1 MPLIHL
7 SSIPLLH
14 SRLATVLATS
24 LLIVLSS
31 GTLLLSA
38 AFLYLNP
45 QIPETATFSQVTL
58 RAPLRIYSA
67 DGLLIQEFGER
78 LTPIA
83 YEDIPPRFI
92 QALLD
97 TEDKR
102 FFEHSGIDFVTL
114 FNASWQ
120 FVRDRGDIKSG
131 ASTITMQLV
140 KNISGASE
148 VRLLRKFKEILLA
161 LKIEQELSKEEILTL
176 YLNFIAFGKHAFGIQ
191 AAASTYYGRDVNTLT
206 LAEIAM
212 LAGIP
217 KAPESGNPINN
228 PARAI
233 ARRSL
238 VLQRM
243 LVQGSISLA
252 EYEQAVAAPITA
264 KLHSRKVELP
274 AMYTAEMVRQ
284 YIQQN
289 FGTESYKQGLSAHT
303 TIDSKMQRA
312 AAKAVRQKLLEYDR
326 RHGYRGPE
334 YKRIHGT
341 DEFLARLAGVPAEPE
356 QLLGEQL
363 FDGLFSE
370 DEATEE
376 QFLEEQ
382 FLEEQFLEEQP
393 DNRYPENW
401 LQNLGKAKTYGNQE
415 PGIVTQVEENS
426 IRVLTKALTEID
438 IDRKGFEWAKPYIT
452 VNTLGPALVSAADI
466 LGIGD
471 FIRYEKLADGTFALG
486 QHPNIQ
492 AALVALEPQDGAIKA
507 IVGGFDFTAQQF
519 NHATQARRQPGSNF
533 KPFFYSG
540 AMENGLTA
548 ASLFNDAPIVLPG
561 GQLEEIYRPRNS
573 GDVFRGNIRLREA
586 LYRSINLVS
595 LRVILDYGP
604 RNAINYVSRFGFDTT
619 NFPRNAQLAFGGG
632 TIALTPLEIA
642 TGYAV
647 FANGGFKV
655 TPFLISRIDSINDE
669 VLFQADPAVVCYA
682 SCDESKSAPRVVE
695 PRVAHIMDSI
705 LHDAVLRGTG
715 TKALRA
721 LKRQDLRGK
730 TGTTN
735 SADIWFSGYTPD
747 LVATIWAGFQDNSP
761 VGNREWGSTT
771 PIEIWINFMAQ
782 SLPRE
787 RDARTL
793 PRPDGILS
801 VKIDPETGK
810 RTEPSD
816 PEGVFEIFR
825 EEYVPLAVTKDEA
838 EQEADVD
845 PVIF

>member
-1 MPLIHL
+1 ML
-7 SSIPLLH
+7 
-14 SRLATVLATS
+14 TF
-24 LLIVLSS
+24 
-31 GTLLLSA
+31 SA
-38 AFLYLNP
+38 MFLYLNP
-45 QIPETATFSQVTL
+45 QIPETAAFSQVTL

-83 YEDIPPRFI
+83 YEDIPPLFI
-92 QALLD
+92 RALLD

-102 FFEHSGIDFVTL
+102 FFEHRGIDFVTL

-120 FVRDRGDIKSG
+120 FVRNRGDIRTG

-161 LKIEQELSKEEILTL
+161 LKIERELSKEKILTL
-176 YLNFIAFGKHAFGIQ
+176 YLNFIPFGKHAFGIQ
-191 AAASTYYGRDVNTLT
+191 AAAHTYYGKDVSELT

-217 KAPESGNPINN
+217 KAPEAGNPINN
-228 PARAI
+228 PTRALT
-233 ARRSL
+233 RREL

-243 LVQGSISLA
+243 LGQESITIN

-264 KLHSRKVELP
+264 SVHGRTVELSS
-274 AMYTAEMVRQ
+274 MYAAEMVRQ

-289 FGTESYKQGLSAHT
+289 FGSEVYRQGMVAHT

-312 AAKAVRQKLLEYDR
+312 AVAAVRQNILEYDR

-341 DEFLARLAGVPAEPE
+341 DEFLARSVVLAPAPDEP
-356 QLLGEQL
+356 
-363 FDGLFSE
+363 
-370 DEATEE
+370 
-376 QFLEEQ
+376 FLEDP
-382 FLEEQFLEEQP
+382 FADEQP
-393 DNRYPENW
+393 SEEPADNRYPENW
-401 LQNLGKAKTYGNQE
+401 LQNLANAQTYGNQE

-426 IRVLTKALTEID
+426 IRVVTKALTEIE
-438 IDRKGFEWAKPYIT
+438 IDRDGFKWARPYIT
-452 VNTLGPALVSAADI
+452 VNRLGALPESATDI
-466 LGIGD
+466 VGIGD
-471 FIRYEKLADGTFALG
+471 VIRYEQLGDGAVALG
-486 QHPNIQ
+486 QHPGIQ
-492 AALVALEPQDGAIKA
+492 AALIALAPRDGAITA
-507 IVGGFDFTAQQF
+507 MVGGFDFTARQF

-548 ASLFNDAPIVLPG
+548 ASIYNDAPIVLPG
-561 GQLEEIYRPRNS
+561 GQLEETYRPRNS
-573 GDVFRGNIRLREA
+573 GDVFHGNIRLREA

-595 LRVILDYGP
+595 LRIILDYGP
-604 RNAINYVSRFGFDTT
+604 KNAIDYVSRFGFDTA

-632 TIALTPLEIA
+632 TIALTPLEIV
-642 TGYAV
+642 TGYAA

-655 TPFLISRIDSINDE
+655 TPFLISRINSINGD
-669 VLFQADPAVVCYA
+669 VFFQADPEIACHA
-682 SCDESKSAPRVVE
+682 NCDEINPAPRVVE

-705 LHDAVLRGTG
+705 LSDAVRRGTG

-721 LKRQDLRGK
+721 LKRSDLRGK

-747 LVATIWAGFQDNSP
+747 LVATVWSGFHDNAP

-771 PIEIWINFMAQ
+771 PIEIWIDFMAQ

-787 RDARTL
+787 RDATTL
-793 PRPDGILS
+793 PRPDGIFS

-816 PEGVFEIFR
+816 PDGVFEIFR
-825 EEYVPLAVTKDEA
+825 EEYIPLATAENESEKDLDSE
-838 EQEADVD
+838 